1 MTRALRRIVAGELGA
16 RRGRWRPY
24 VLAAIVAMASV
35 ALLGLSGW
43 FLAGAALAGVA
54 GVSAAAAFNYMLP
67 AAAIRLMAIARTGA
81 RYGERLSGH
90 GLALSVMAR
99 VRGRIYGAIAAMP
112 PARALALGS
121 GEATA
126 RLVQDVAAVEN
137 ALIRRPAPWAAGVA
151 IACGVVLAALAGWRA
166 AAVVLLGFAGAAW
179 GARRIA
185 RRLAGPGR
193 RVQRATGTLK
203 NLLAEQIAA
212 APELRCF
219 GLEER
224 ALATVE
230 RHAGQLD
237 LARDAHARG
246 TMLLDLLMPAVAVAL
261 SAAVLGIAA
270 PAGAPLAAL
279 AALAV
284 LATGGELGGAMRAL
298 AEAGR
303 VREAERRLDDY
314 FADAPA
320 VAAPAG
326 PGPAPEVEILAQSC
340 RTADRLTILSGAS
353 GTGKTTLAE
362 MLVGLRP
369 AERGVA
375 RVGGVD
381 IAGLSVEHLR
391 NTFAWMPQDAQ
402 LLTGTVRDNL
412 LLARPDGD
420 DVLFWAALADAELA
434 ERVRAMP
441 HGLDSWVGENGEA
454 LSGGEG
460 RRLALARAYCAATPW
475 LLLDEPFAG
484 LDRAMEARML
494 ATLRERLDRTGQR
507 AILITHGLSGASGPC
522 DVLPFPPRD
531 ALVPAIGVA

>member
-1 MTRALRRIVAGELGA
+1 MSRAVQRIVAAECAA

-24 VLAAIVAMASV
+24 LLAAIVATASV

-81 RYGERLSGH
+81 RYGERLAGH

-112 PARALALGS
+112 PARALALGY

-151 IACGVVLAALAGWRA
+151 VACGAVLAALTGWA
-166 AAVVLLGFAGAAW
+166 AAIAVLLGFAGAFW

-203 NLLAEQIAA
+203 NVLAEQIAA

-230 RHAGQLD
+230 RHAAHLA

-246 TMLLDLLMPAVAVAL
+246 TVLLDLLMPAVAVVL
-261 SAAVLGIAA
+261 SAVVLGVAA

-279 AALAV
+279 AGLAV

-298 AEAGR
+298 AEAGK
-303 VREAERRLDDY
+303 VREAERRLNDY
-314 FADAPA
+314 FTDAPA
-320 VAAPAG
+320 VPSLAAPCA
-326 PGPAPEVEILAQSC
+326 APDVEILAQSC
-340 RTADRLTILSGAS
+340 AVRDRLTILSGAS

-369 AERGVA
+369 AERGAA

-381 IAGLSVEHLR
+381 IANLPAAVLR
-391 NTFAWMPQDAQ
+391 ATFAWMPQDAQ

-412 LLARPDGD
+412 MLARPDGD
-420 DVLFWAALADAELA
+420 DALFWAALADAELA

-441 HGLDSWVGENGEA
+441 RGLDSWVGENGEA

-484 LDRAMEARML
+484 LDRAMEARVVAL
-494 ATLRERLDRTGQR
+494 LRDRLDRTGQR
-507 AILITHGLSGASGPC
+507 AILITHGFSGVSGGC
-522 DVLPFPPRD
+522 AVLPFPPRD
-531 ALVPAIGVA
+531 APAPVISVA